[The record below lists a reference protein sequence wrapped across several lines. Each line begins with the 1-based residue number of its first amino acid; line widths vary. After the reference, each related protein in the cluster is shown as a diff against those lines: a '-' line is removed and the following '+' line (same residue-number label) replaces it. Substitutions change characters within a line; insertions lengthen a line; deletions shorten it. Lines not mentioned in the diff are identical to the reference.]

1 MKRLRRSV
9 AAYLTLLA
17 FVLTWVLAETFS
29 WYELQ
34 EISSALVMAASI
46 IAMSQWALPAA
57 RSLRDGT
64 EGADFF
70 ALSIFVNLFSISSQ
84 RVWINVLRWMGRPD
98 YLVYSP
104 VGSITALMLAYSIFL
119 MILAKETTRGK
130 IPIQNIFRAGT
141 ALVVGIII
149 AVFTMSFFADQR
161 DENGRLQNPVSL
173 PFIGAVGCTE
183 QKPVRVPAF
192 CRSAR
197 NKAAPM
203 SIPK

>member
-1 MKRLRRSV
+1 MKRLRKSV

-17 FVLTWVLAETFS
+17 FVLTWVMAETFS
-29 WYELQ
+29 WYDLQ
-34 EISSALVMAASI
+34 EISSALVMAASLV
-46 IAMSQWALPAA
+46 AMSQWALPAA

-70 ALSIFVNLFSISSQ
+70 ALSIFVNLFSISFQ
-84 RVWINVLRWMGRPD
+84 RVWINILRWMGRPD

-119 MILAKETTRGK
+119 MILAKETTRGH

-149 AVFTMSFFADQR
+149 AVFTMSLFADQH
-161 DENGRLQNPVSL
+161 DDYGRIERPVTL
-173 PFIGAVGCTE
+173 PFIGVVGCTNE
-183 QKPVRVPAF
+183 KPVRVAAF

-203 SIPK
+203 STPK